1 MLFIV
6 QYVYVIYSTIFSPVH
21 RMFEIQIQEIQ
32 YLLSCKIFHEIN
44 IYTVCNKID
53 AVVSKQLPGVYEK
66 PFIKKWNNAVLYK
79 LGIEKT

>member
-1 MLFIV
+1 
-6 QYVYVIYSTIFSPVH
+6 
-21 RMFEIQIQEIQ
+21 MFEIQIQETQ

-66 PFIKKWNNAVLYK
+66 PFIKNGTMQFYASLERRK
-79 LGIEKT
+79 LKS